1 MHEVWSQEPHCYR
14 VLLDEK
20 CLSCKTEVYL
30 LLSIVQWE
38 LSLVWSSGFF
48 NETVRS
54 PFTQGHSGVFRFFGS
69 LYFTVCKNRY
79 THSLI
84 IPQYSVGSSAVIK
97 AKRDGSLFKFFVQQL
112 WNPSHTSKYRKS
124 PIRPFFSR
132 TFSLEVLYSSKT
144 TVLCCRILTS
154 WTNMA
159 LNIVSTARSDLCFTS
174 ILEAILNQE
183 FNKSG
188 KIQLCQAPTRY
199 EIRQYLIF
207 LSLWR
212 SFGAAKAGGI
222 QSFKLD
228 QVCWCGYCKMV
239 VYSFIAVWVKSW
251 GYKEGC
257 WVCLEVPGR
266 RCQISW

>member
-1 MHEVWSQEPHCYR
+1 MHHNIAQCMRSGHRNRTVTGCYWTR
-14 VLLDEK
+14 NASLVRLK
-20 CLSCKTEVYL
+20 YTCFYL
-30 LLSIVQWE
+30 LFSENCL
-38 LSLVWSSGFF
+38 WSDLQDFF

-97 AKRDGSLFKFFVQQL
+97 AKRDGSLFKFFVEQL
-112 WNPSHTSKYRKS
+112 GNPSHTSKYRKS

-132 TFSLEVLYSSKT
+132 SFSLKT

-154 WTNMA
+154 WSNMD

-188 KIQLCQAPTRY
+188 KIQLCQAPARY
-199 EIRQYLIF
+199 EIRQYLTF
-207 LSLWR
+207 LSL
-212 SFGAAKAGGI
+212 
-222 QSFKLD
+222 
-228 QVCWCGYCKMV
+228 
-239 VYSFIAVWVKSW
+239 
-251 GYKEGC
+251 
-257 WVCLEVPGR
+257 
-266 RCQISW
+266 

>member
-1 MHEVWSQEPHCYR
+1 MRSGHRNRTVTGCYWTR
-14 VLLDEK
+14 NAFLVRLK
-20 CLSCKTEVYL
+20 YTCFYL
-30 LLSIVQWE
+30 LFSENCLWSDLQDFLMRPYAV
-38 LSLVWSSGFF
+38 LSLRVTLACFA
-48 NETVRS
+48 
-54 PFTQGHSGVFRFFGS
+54 S
-69 LYFTVCKNRY
+69 LVVCILQFVKKGNP
-79 THSLI
+79 HSLI

-97 AKRDGSLFKFFVQQL
+97 AKRDGSLFKFFVEQL
-112 WNPSHTSKYRKS
+112 GNPSHTSKYRKS
-124 PIRPFFSR
+124 PVRPFFSR
-132 TFSLEVLYSSKT
+132 SFSLEVLYSSKT

-154 WTNMA
+154 WSNMA

-188 KIQLCQAPTRY
+188 KIQLCQVPARY
-199 EIRQYLIF
+199 EIRQYLTF

-228 QVCWCGYCKMV
+228 QVCWCRYCKMV
-239 VYSFIAVWVKSW
+239 VYSLIAVWVKSW